1 MSSQIVPQIV
11 IIFHLDLEKK
21 SPLLSYLIATEH
33 IDLRWTHCNVY
44 KRICTYICTCTQASQ
59 IGDSYRYFRIRLRS
73 NREFYL
79 DNLSWKYF
87 IVHVSK
93 RAMRSWQFASP
104 EIWRVYRERTISKL
118 NKSHKD
124 ESQRITS
131 YLILEL
137 QKIST
142 ISYDFSIVLFVTD
155 RMAVGT

>member
-1 MSSQIVPQIV
+1 MYLNGQWDRDSLR
-11 IIFHLDLEKK
+11 HLKYD
-21 SPLLSYLIATEH
+21 
-33 IDLRWTHCNVY
+33 VY
-44 KRICTYICTCTQASQ
+44 T
-59 IGDSYRYFRIRLRS
+59 
-73 NREFYL
+73 
-79 DNLSWKYF
+79 
-87 IVHVSK
+87 
-93 RAMRSWQFASP
+93 
-104 EIWRVYRERTISKL
+104 YRERTISKL